1 MAGVGLDGGEDCLT
15 GRSSSNRG
23 GSKGSSNTSWEAIRE
38 TSWEAIGETSS
49 TGGWKTSREGIG
61 SGEGSSDWGSIFNA
75 GNNLG
80 WCSSIDTV
88 ASKETSSIGV
98 DNDGCGILSLTLLP
112 LLSRGSSSR
121 GS

>member
-23 GSKGSSNTSWEAIRE
+23 GSKGSSKTSWEA
-38 TSWEAIGETSS
+38 
-49 TGGWKTSREGIG
+49 
-61 SGEGSSDWGSIFNA
+61 SSDWGSIFNA

-88 ASKETSSIGV
+88 ASKKTSSVGV

-112 LLSRGSSSR
+112 LLSRGSSSSGISSSKSLKV

>member
-23 GSKGSSNTSWEAIRE
+23 GSKGSSNTSGEAV
-38 TSWEAIGETSS
+38 GETSS
-49 TGGWKTSREGIG
+49 IGGWKTSREGIS
-61 SGEGSSDWGSIFNA
+61 SGEGSSDWSSIFNA

-88 ASKETSSIGV
+88 ASKETSSVGV

-112 LLSRGSSSR
+112 LLSRGSSSS
-121 GS
+121 G